1 MLTKTTVFTYCQ
13 TCFIISFLVEEG
25 KYEKIGNE
33 KILIGIKIS
42 TDFLLT
48 EDGEPVNFTSFKNRK
63 KRSPEGLEGN
73 KFTIVE
79 FQAAYSFYPPFLPY
93 HLSLDPTCERK
104 HFKSII
110 FSARFILIHIL
121 IVRNI
126 VMTSVL

>member
-1 MLTKTTVFTYCQ
+1 MSI

-25 KYEKIGNE
+25 QYEKIGNE

-48 EDGEPVNFTSFKNRK
+48 KDGEPVKFTFFKNRK

-73 KFTIVE
+73 KITVVE

-93 HLSLDPTCERK
+93 SQVPNKRVGPNK
-104 HFKSII
+104 QVK
-110 FSARFILIHIL
+110 
-121 IVRNI
+121 
-126 VMTSVL
+126 

>member
-1 MLTKTTVFTYCQ
+1 MAMEFQEKMLLRFTDLQNSNQINIRSLLTKTTVFIYCQ

-73 KFTIVE
+73 KITVVE
-79 FQAAYSFYPPFLPY
+79 FQAAYSFYPPFFT
-93 HLSLDPTCERK
+93 LSL
-104 HFKSII
+104 II
-110 FSARFILIHIL
+110 RP
-121 IVRNI
+121 N
-126 VMTSVL
+126 M